1 MHDRAVGGRLGP
13 PLSGW
18 GFDRSCQP
26 APARPAARVVLAAG
40 GALAERQASRLRCTL
55 VLVVVTVLAAGCN
68 GRPDGSVS
76 TATSTTSPSSPS
88 SAAPHRAGR
97 IVFST
102 MDDVYVVNDD
112 GTDLRQLTKG
122 PAAEFDPSWSPDGR
136 RIAYRV
142 ERGQQSADIYVMNA
156 DGSGQRRLAAGLS
169 PAWSPDGALI
179 AYADNQGSISVMR
192 PDSSASRRVPGTDQG
207 EYPSWSPDGATL
219 AFSTPIGGKD
229 IYRVRLDGSDRTRL
243 TDAPGEDWQVD
254 WSPDGRRIAFAS
266 QRDSTL
272 GDVYVM
278 GADGSDQRRL
288 STDHGFTPAWSPDG
302 RHLVYA
308 TGAGLVVTTPDGG
321 RATRLPLPGL
331 GNVQL
336 PDWVA

>member
-1 MHDRAVGGRLGP
+1 MNDRAVIRRLRP
-13 PLSGW
+13 PLPERVL
-18 GFDRSCQP
+18 DRTCQP
-26 APARPAARVVLAAG
+26 APAWAPSRVVLAAR
-40 GALAERQASRLRCTL
+40 GALAERRASRLRRTL
-55 VLVVVTVLAAGCN
+55 MLVVAAALVAGCS

-76 TATSTTSPSSPS
+76 TATSTTSPSSPP
-88 SAAPHRAGR
+88 SAAPNRAGR

-102 MDDVYVVNDD
+102 MDDIYVVNGD
-112 GTDLRQLTKG
+112 GTGLRQLTKG

-156 DGSGQRRLAAGLS
+156 DGSGQRRLASGLS

-179 AYADNQGSISVMR
+179 AYADDQGSISVIH
-192 PDSSASRRVPGTDQG
+192 PDGSASRRVPGTDQG

-229 IYRVRLDGSDRTRL
+229 IYRVHLDGSGRTRL

-266 QRDSTL
+266 QRDSSL

-302 RHLVYA
+302 SQLVYA
-308 TGAGLVVTTPDGG
+308 TGAGLVVTIPDGG
-321 RATRLPLPGL
+321 RATRLALPGL

>member
-1 MHDRAVGGRLGP
+1 MRARVVIRRPGP

-18 GFDRSCQP
+18 AFDHTCRLVLGS
-26 APARPAARVVLAAG
+26 AAAQVVAAG
-40 GALAERQASRLRCTL
+40 RALAEWRVWTLRRGL
-55 VLVVVTVLAAGCN
+55 VLVVAAGLVAGC
-68 GRPDGSVS
+68 GGGPGGSVS
-76 TATSTTSPSSPS
+76 PAASASSPS
-88 SAAPHRAGR
+88 RPAGAAPRRAGR

-102 MDDVYVVNDD
+102 MDDIYIVDAD
-112 GTDLRQLTKG
+112 GTGLRQLTKG

-142 ERGQQSADIYVMNA
+142 ERGQQSADIYVMDA
-156 DGSGQRRLAAGLS
+156 DGSGQRRIARGLS

-179 AYADNQGSISVMR
+179 AYADDQGSISVMA
-192 PDSSASRRVPGTDQG
+192 PDGSGGRRVPGTDQG

-229 IYRVRLDGSDRTRL
+229 IYRVSLDGSGLTRL
-243 TDAPGEDWQVD
+243 TAAPGEDWQVD

-266 QRDSTL
+266 QRDRSL

-278 GADGSDQRRL
+278 GADGSGQRRL

-302 RHLVYA
+302 RQLVYA
-308 TGAGLVVTTPDGG
+308 TGASLVFTTPDGD
-321 RATRLPLPGL
+321 RATRLVLPGL
-331 GNVQL
+331 GYLQL
-336 PDWVA
+336 PDWIA

>member
-1 MHDRAVGGRLGP
+1 M
-13 PLSGW
+13 
-18 GFDRSCQP
+18 
-26 APARPAARVVLAAG
+26 
-40 GALAERQASRLRCTL
+40 
-55 VLVVVTVLAAGCN
+55 
-68 GRPDGSVS
+68 S
-76 TATSTTSPSSPS
+76 TATSTTSPSRPA
-88 SAAPHRAGR
+88 SAASQRAGR

-102 MDDVYVVNDD
+102 TDDIYVVNAD
-112 GTDLRQLTKG
+112 GTGLRQLTSG

-142 ERGQQSADIYVMNA
+142 ERGEQSADIYVMNA
-156 DGSGQRRLAAGLS
+156 DGAAQRRIASGLS

-179 AYADNQGSISVMR
+179 AYADDRGSISVMA
-192 PDSSASRRVPGTDQG
+192 PDGSRSRRVPGTDQG
-207 EYPSWSPDGATL
+207 EYPSWSPDGTSL

-229 IYRVRLDGSDRTRL
+229 IYRVRLDGSGLARL

-272 GDVYVM
+272 GDVYLM
-278 GADGSDQRRL
+278 GADGSGQRRL

-302 RHLVYA
+302 RQLVYA
-308 TGAGLVVTTPDGG
+308 TGTGLVLTTPDGD
-321 RATRLPLPGL
+321 RATRLALPGL

-336 PDWVA
+336 PDWIA